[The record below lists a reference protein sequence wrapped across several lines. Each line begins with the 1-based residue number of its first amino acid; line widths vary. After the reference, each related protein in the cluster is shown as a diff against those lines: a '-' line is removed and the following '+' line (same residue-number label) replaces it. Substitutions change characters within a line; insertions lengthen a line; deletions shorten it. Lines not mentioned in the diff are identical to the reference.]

1 MFDTVSVT
9 VSTKADVVDMPSY
22 FCVDEWVA
30 SLDRRR
36 VVVRTTARAMRSR
49 CCFTEPARR

>member
-36 VVVRTTARAMRSR
+36 VVGARDEVAVALLR
-49 CCFTEPARR
+49 

>member
-9 VSTKADVVDMPSY
+9 VSTKADVVDMVY
-22 FCVDEWVA
+22 FMAWVA

-36 VVVRTTARAMRSR
+36 VVVRTTARAMRSLALLR
-49 CCFTEPARR
+49 